1 MCLEWIRSGAQCDTR
16 CVCRI
21 AAVPGTGEGQSASI
35 VQRKHTLF
43 SADICADPLRY
54 DELIRKYQTPAEREA
69 DEKAKGYGRMLEASL
84 LRSEA
89 RIAKLAAIAAGE
101 EDTGYAYTIPPKQP
115 SRPATPDG
123 TQPEET
129 TDLAVEYEVFLLDE
143 PPKTKPVAKGKW
155 DAFLRSRFVDG
166 LDEDFDYKA
175 VDDNEEYDGFLRQLE
190 EDNYFE
196 DEEPEWASSGDDV
209 DMEGTDDR
217 EKTRPERL
225 LQGQTGVQDY

>member
-1 MCLEWIRSGAQCDTR
+1 MQTWRRCTFIIRPPRNQAQADKIRISNRRMEYLNRNPAYFESLEH
-16 CVCRI
+16 
-21 AAVPGTGEGQSASI
+21 E
-35 VQRKHTLF
+35 F
-43 SADICADPLRY
+43 ADPLRY

-69 DEKAKGYGRMLEASL
+69 DQKAKGYGRMLEASL

-89 RIAKLAAIAAGE
+89 RIAKAAAIAAGE
-101 EDTGYAYTIPPKQP
+101 EDTGYAFRILPKQS

-129 TDLAVEYEVFLLDE
+129 IDLVVYQDVFLLDE
-143 PPKTKPVAKGKW
+143 PPKTRSVAKGKW

-166 LDEDFDYKA
+166 LDEDFDYTT
-175 VDDNEEYDGFLRQLE
+175 VDDNEEYDGFLRQLQ

-217 EKTRPERL
+217 EKTKPERL